1 MQLAPFERRIV
12 PHLAACMRARV
23 DGKSTVDYLTNEAQ
37 ELVREVTRD
46 WLLSPPDRVET
57 AFDDLRLRLKAACPC

>member
-1 MQLAPFERRIV
+1 MQLPRFERRIV

-46 WLLSPPDRVET
+46 WLLSSPDRVET
-57 AFDDLRLRLKAACPC
+57 AFAVLRLRLKSAWSC